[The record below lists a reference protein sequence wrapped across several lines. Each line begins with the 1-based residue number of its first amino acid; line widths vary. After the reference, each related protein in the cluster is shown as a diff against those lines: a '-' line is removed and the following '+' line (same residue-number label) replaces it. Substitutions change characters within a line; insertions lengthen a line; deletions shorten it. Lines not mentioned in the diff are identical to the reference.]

1 MVTISAVYHTSAV
14 GRFPKMRSKTELLRF
29 QQASDARKVYFL
41 SNLCSGDRSDYIY
54 WKLFFLDH
62 RSLNLYFFGMS
73 RSLIFGHKKK
83 TVWNT
88 FGTLLGLFMNTFRTV
103 CEQLED
109 SWKTPCEQL
118 EDSWKTVG
126 EQLGQSMNTL
136 GTVHEH
142 FWTVE
147 RHSAD
152 CPPTVHK
159 LFQKCSQTVPKV
171 FMDSS
176 KSVPI
181 FWLDFRN
188 PWIWS
193 RRLTKIFFFNIL
205 ILSNIPEK
213 LGSVGT
219 RIEQYWFSL
228 LSTANELTLKKAS
241 EVWIKKVFY
250 SQWTKN
256 HVSPSSVN
264 RFW

>member
-1 MVTISAVYHTSAV
+1 MRTRCIFCRICVRVIVLTIFIGS
-14 GRFPKMRSKTELLRF
+14 
-29 QQASDARKVYFL
+29 
-41 SNLCSGDRSDYIY
+41 
-54 WKLFFLDH
+54 
-62 RSLNLYFFGMS
+62 YFFWMTAHWIY
-73 RSLIFGHKKK
+73 IFRHVQISDFWTQKK

-193 RRLTKIFFFNIL
+193 RRLTKNFFSI
-205 ILSNIPEK
+205 
-213 LGSVGT
+213 
-219 RIEQYWFSL
+219 YW
-228 LSTANELTLKKAS
+228 
-241 EVWIKKVFY
+241 Y
-250 SQWTKN
+250 
-256 HVSPSSVN
+256 N
-264 RFW
+264 RTFLRNLDP